1 MLFGIGDGLSDYVRV
16 HDVHDH
22 DDDDYDVRFHLAY
35 VVEVV
40 GVPCEGTFGLGWDRT
55 GRTSSWQ
62 TRST

>member
-1 MLFGIGDGLSDYVRV
+1 MLFGIDDGLSDYVRV
-16 HDVHDH
+16 HYVHDH

-40 GVPCEGTFGLGWDRT
+40 GVPCGETFGLGWDRT

-62 TRST
+62 IRST